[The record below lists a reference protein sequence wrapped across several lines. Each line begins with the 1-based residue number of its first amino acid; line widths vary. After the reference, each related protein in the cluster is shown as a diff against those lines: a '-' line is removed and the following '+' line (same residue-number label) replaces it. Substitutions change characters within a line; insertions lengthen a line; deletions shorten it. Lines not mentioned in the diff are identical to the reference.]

1 MKKKRMAD
9 KMVNKSLYFIRSFLH
24 NYMKHLILLL
34 SDIAFKLAKY
44 AKYKHI
50 FAKYKFKLLHK
61 KGLQNSASLQ
71 SSPYRK

>member
-1 MKKKRMAD
+1 
-9 KMVNKSLYFIRSFLH
+9 
-24 NYMKHLILLL
+24 MKHLILLL
-34 SDIAFKLAKY
+34 SDITFKLAKY

-61 KGLQNSASLQ
+61 KGLQNSASLL